1 MTCLDCI
8 KQKTQRLLSHPF
20 DHHFLPAKPISKT
33 NWRKRNLTITCD
45 LCGEKH
51 FFGKHYKCCQC
62 LDYNLCSKCL
72 SKAQHNHY
80 PSEGHIFI
88 NIPNPI
94 TIHINRC
101 LLADRA
107 VRILQYRNADS
118 TDQDEMAFKPSIIE
132 NEKIELPRVS
142 IENNS
147 L

>member
-1 MTCLDCI
+1 M
-8 KQKTQRLLSHPF
+8 F
-20 DHHFLPAKPISKT
+20 V
-33 NWRKRNLTITCD
+33 
-45 LCGEKH
+45 E
-51 FFGKHYKCCQC
+51 
-62 LDYNLCSKCL
+62 
-72 SKAQHNHY
+72 AQNTHY